1 MLAADDPLVTA
12 PAVEPPFTP
21 KNVGTRFVLVPPEIW
36 PGESPAGWAAKI
48 TKSTKTFVEVKLKD
62 DKGKQ
67 YTQRFTFEQVAQWKP
82 LS

>member
-1 MLAADDPLVTA
+1 MQKWV
-12 PAVEPPFTP
+12 
-21 KNVGTRFVLVPPEIW
+21 RSW
-36 PGESPAGWAAKI
+36 PGESPGGWAAKI

-62 DKGKQ
+62 AKGKQ